1 VPTYEWAVLRVVPR
15 VERGEFV
22 NVGIVLHCK
31 ALDYLGCQISDDLSR
46 AAALDPDLDV
56 DAVRAHLAAIAD
68 VCAGAPA
75 AGGSGQRSPGDRF
88 RWLVAPR
95 STVVQPSPVHAG
107 ISDDPAAELTA
118 LRARMVDGPI
128 ARTTDAARRSPG

>member
-22 NVGIVLHCK
+22 NVGVVLHCK
-31 ALDYLGCQISDDLSR
+31 ALGYLGCVISDDLSR
-46 AAALDPDLDV
+46 AVALDPGLDV
-56 DAVRAHLAAIAD
+56 DAVRGHLTAIAD
-68 VCAGAPA
+68 VCAAAPA
-75 AGGSGQRSPGDRF
+75 SGGSGQRSPGDRF

-107 ISDDPAAELTA
+107 ISDDPAAELAA
-118 LRARMVDGPI
+118 LMARMVAAPAAPGEG
-128 ARTTDAARRSPG
+128 RARRSPG